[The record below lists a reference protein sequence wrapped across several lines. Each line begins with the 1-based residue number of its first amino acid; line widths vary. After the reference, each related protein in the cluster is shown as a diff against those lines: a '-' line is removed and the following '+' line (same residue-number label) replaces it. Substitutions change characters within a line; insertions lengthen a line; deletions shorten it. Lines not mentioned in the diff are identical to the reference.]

1 MKIKRNKAVK
11 ANEVIDTELVRQPE
25 IQVDATPDT
34 IVVESEVL
42 EVAREHIQSAID
54 ELCAIATTNN
64 KAQNAIVDLGVIS
77 LDLSK

>member
-1 MKIKRNKAVK
+1 MKIKRNKTVK

-42 EVAREHIQSAID
+42 EVAREHIQAAID
-54 ELCAIATTNN
+54 ELCTIATTNN